1 MTPGILVSA
10 PTTGIVD
17 HGIGTPSLLLR
28 PKRSISL
35 SYRAVKNF
43 EINNNEDQLCSS
55 EGAVYF
61 TLNIFIL
68 LD

>member
-1 MTPGILVSA
+1 MTPEILVSV

-35 SYRAVKNF
+35 SYRAVKNL

-55 EGAVYF
+55 EGCSVFYLKHF
-61 TLNIFIL
+61 HPF
-68 LD
+68 